1 MIELTLGPGTCHDD
15 FVQPELSSDDT
26 GVASEPWVSRRDTNA
41 DRIIEA
47 LDKHTGGDCHD
58 VIAHPGGVSAFHPTR
73 VMEEKKARTITVE
86 PRGEQGGFHKES
98 RTRRRST

>member
-26 GVASEPWVSRRDTNA
+26 GVASEPWVSRRDTNV

-47 LDKHTGGDCHD
+47 LDKHTGEDCHD

-73 VMEEKKARTITVE
+73 EESKDNYRGTKGRT
-86 PRGEQGGFHKES
+86 GGFPQRKQDQ
-98 RTRRRST
+98 TTK